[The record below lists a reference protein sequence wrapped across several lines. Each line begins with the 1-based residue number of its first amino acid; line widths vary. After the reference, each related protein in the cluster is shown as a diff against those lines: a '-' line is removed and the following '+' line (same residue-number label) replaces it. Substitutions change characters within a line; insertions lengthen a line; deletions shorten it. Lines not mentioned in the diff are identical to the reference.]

1 MKDYDGGSQDHV
13 QPRSISMFSQV
24 MVGKLHEYPRRLAF
38 SDATHTIFGQG
49 SRFTKWLCHGA
60 GGTIARFFI
69 LFVTGEVLRRCP
81 VGWVLCE
88 GQG

>member
-1 MKDYDGGSQDHV
+1 
-13 QPRSISMFSQV
+13 MFSQV

-60 GGTIARFFI
+60 MGTIARFFI
-69 LFVTGEVLRRCP
+69 FFVTGEVLRRCP
-81 VGWVLCE
+81 VGCVLCE

>member
-1 MKDYDGGSQDHV
+1 
-13 QPRSISMFSQV
+13 MFSQV
-24 MVGKLHEYPRRLAF
+24 IVGKLHEYPRRLAF